1 MRMPPNTM
9 SIGPLMREVENNDY
23 YLPAIQREFVW
34 PQHKIEALF
43 DSLLRGYPIGIMLR
57 WKVEGDA
64 RNDFQFYRLIHDFD
78 VRNSH
83 NQKTG
88 KIAKET
94 FYGVLD
100 GQQRIT
106 ALNIGLRGSYT
117 EKIPRLWWTNPNAF
131 REKKLYINLL
141 FEQQEGEEQKYQ
153 IKFLTERKAAEASE
167 NTFWFC
173 MGDILDY
180 EDRQKLRDYRR
191 SSPHADTPAFEDNL
205 DALWETVW
213 RDNNIYF
220 FTETRQDLEEVLRIF
235 IRLNTGGE
243 PLSYS
248 DLLFSLLTASWGEH
262 DAREEVFRLVDDIN
276 GKYGAHFYFSK
287 DYVLKALLVCSGQ
300 DVRFK
305 TNNIRKK
312 AGLESIW
319 PDVQDAIR
327 RTVRLLVSYGF
338 DGDTLRAPYASLPI
352 VYHLYAQKHDDGFLT
367 SESFAGEREVIRTWL
382 LKILLGQVFRGR
394 TDSLLTT
401 IRRVMDDAKKSGRS
415 DFPADAINQRL
426 QSTGSLIFIDETLEG
441 FMDGTRYGNAVC
453 FLTLSLIAPQLKTDI
468 VNFHIDHLHPR
479 SRFTRKKLAEAGVPE
494 EDIQFCLDHYDG
506 LPNLHLLEGLAN
518 IRKTDSLLEDWL
530 SDPRNDHWKQRS
542 MIPNVDLS
550 ISNFRQFYKARR
562 ALLLRELK
570 RELGYLTTSDQ
581 AVAEEEDGDL
591 VTGEVTEGGE
601 ELVVGEVA
609 QA

>member
-9 SIGPLMREVENNDY
+9 SVGPLMREVENNDY

-64 RNDFQFYRLIHDFD
+64 RNDFQFYQLIHKFD
-78 VRNSH
+78 VRERH
-83 NQKTG
+83 NLKTG
-88 KIAKET
+88 KIFKET

-117 EKIPRLWWTNPNAF
+117 EKIPRLWWNNPNAF

-153 IKFLTERKAAEASE
+153 IKFLTKQKANEVSDDA
-167 NTFWFC
+167 FWFWV
-173 MGDILDY
+173 GDIRHY

-191 SSPHADTPAFEDNL
+191 SSPYADNPAFEDNL
-205 DALWETVW
+205 DALWEAVW

-248 DLLFSLLTASWGEH
+248 DLLFSLLTASWDEH

-276 GKYGAHFYFSK
+276 GRYGAHFYFSK
-287 DYVLKALLVCSGQ
+287 DYVLKALLLCSGQ

-327 RTVRLLVSYGF
+327 RTVQLLVSYGF
-338 DGDTLRAPYASLPI
+338 DGDTLRAQYASLPI
-352 VYHLYAQKHDDGFLT
+352 VYHLYSQRRGDDFLT
-367 SESFAGEREVIRTWL
+367 SERFAGEREVIWTWL
-382 LKILLGQVFRGR
+382 LKILLGQAFRGR

-401 IRRVMDDAKKSGRS
+401 IRRIIDEAKEGGRS
-415 DFPADAINQRL
+415 DFPAEAINQRL
-426 QSTGSLIFIDETLEG
+426 QSTGSLVFIDETLEG
-441 FMDGTRYGNAVC
+441 FIDSTRYGNAVC

-468 VNFHIDHLHPR
+468 VSFHIDHLHPR

-494 EDIQFCLDHYDG
+494 DDIQFCLDHYDG

-518 IRKTDSLLEDWL
+518 VRKTDSPLEDWL

-542 MIPNVDLS
+542 MIPNVGLG
-550 ISNFRQFYKARR
+550 ISNFREFYEERR
-562 ALLLRELK
+562 TLLLRALK
-570 RELGYLTTSDQ
+570 RELGYLTMFDQ
-581 AVAEEEDGDL
+581 DVAEEDEDL
-591 VTGEVTEGGE
+591 VTGEVTEE
-601 ELVVGEVA
+601 DEDLVVGEVA

>member
-9 SIGPLMREVENNDY
+9 PVGPLMREVENNDY

-57 WKVEGDA
+57 WKVEGEA
-64 RNDFQFYRLIHDFD
+64 RHDFQFYKLIHEFD
-78 VRNSH
+78 VRDRH

-88 KIAKET
+88 EITKET
-94 FYGVLD
+94 FYGILD

-106 ALNIGLRGSYT
+106 ALNIGLRGAYT
-117 EKIPRLWWTNPNAF
+117 EKIPRLWWNNPNAF

-141 FEQQEGEEQKYQ
+141 FKPPQDGEQKYQ
-153 IKFLTERKAAEASE
+153 IKFLTEQKAAEVSDE
-167 NTFWFC
+167 VFWFRV
-173 MGDILDY
+173 GEILRY
-180 EDRQKLRDYRR
+180 EDRQKLRDFRR
-191 SSPHADTPAFEDNL
+191 SSPHADNHAFEDNL
-205 DALWETVW
+205 DALWEAVW

-327 RTVRLLVSYGF
+327 RAVQLLVSFGF
-338 DGDTLRAPYASLPI
+338 DGDTLRAQNATLPI
-352 VYHLYAQKHDDGFLT
+352 VYHLYTQRHGERFLT
-367 SESFAGEREVIRTWL
+367 GERFARERETIRIWL
-382 LKILLGQVFRGR
+382 LKVLLGQAFGRR
-394 TDSLLTT
+394 TDGVLAA
-401 IRRVMDDAKKSGRS
+401 IRRIMDEARESGRA
-415 DFPADAINQRL
+415 DFPADAINRRL
-426 QSTGSLIFIDETLEG
+426 QSTGRLVFLDETLEG
-441 FMDGTRYGNAVC
+441 FIDGTRYGNAVC
-453 FLTLSLIAPQLKTDI
+453 FLTLSLIVQQLKTEI
-468 VNFHIDHLHPR
+468 VNFHVDHLHPR
-479 SRFTRKKLAEAGVPE
+479 SRFTKKKLAEAGVPE
-494 EDIQFCLDHYDG
+494 EDIQFCLDHRDG

-530 SDPRNDHWKQRS
+530 SDPRNDHWRQRS
-542 MIPNVDLS
+542 LIPDVDLS
-550 ISNFRQFYKARR
+550 LSNFREFYERRR
-562 ALLLRELK
+562 ALLLRALK
-570 RELGYLTTSDQ
+570 SELGYLTTPDQ
-581 AVAEEEDGDL
+581 KAAEEEEDL
-591 VTGEVTEGGE
+591 VTGEATEEGE
-601 ELVVGEVA
+601 DLVVGEVA
-609 QA
+609 RA